1 LEKIYDFRL
10 YFYYNCD
17 YLLYFKK
24 NKKDEER
31 RIDYEQSDYFNQTKN
46 TYYDIKTDAGK
57 RGRILLVGDN

>member
-1 LEKIYDFRL
+1 MILGCIFIIIAIIY
-10 YFYYNCD
+10 YTS
-17 YLLYFKK
+17 KK